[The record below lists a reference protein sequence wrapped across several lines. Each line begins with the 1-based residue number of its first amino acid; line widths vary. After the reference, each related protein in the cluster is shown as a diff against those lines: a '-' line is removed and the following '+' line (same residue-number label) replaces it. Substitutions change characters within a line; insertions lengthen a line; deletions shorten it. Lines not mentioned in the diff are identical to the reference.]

1 MAHGLPVITSDAPGL
16 VELISGQKYGLS
28 FTNNDT
34 NDLSE
39 KIKRLHY
46 DRSLLE
52 KFSLLSLNRSKD
64 FDILKIVKEYDML
77 YQ

>member
-34 NDLSE
+34 NDL
-39 KIKRLHY
+39 
-46 DRSLLE
+46 
-52 KFSLLSLNRSKD
+52 
-64 FDILKIVKEYDML
+64 
-77 YQ
+77 